1 MSYHP
6 STNDDTTSYYFNK
19 INTDRRNQRK
29 STKYIQP
36 IFFKPYP
43 NKNNTNI
50 TSPPPKIQNRKLR
63 QKKKIIPTI
72 YYLHQHKN
80 KSLTKHSQDSK
91 LNVNNNTNPVADST
105 VINVDNTNVKGNHNN
120 IGIDKEHNNRNQQNN
135 NTNSHM
141 GENKKLE
148 ENKYRSKIN
157 RHLLKIESC
166 IKKIQI
172 INIRI
177 QTNGQGSSTK
187 KPENHQHPQ
196 KHDNQIFKKCPKFL
210 LLATPNTVVPI

>member
-1 MSYHP
+1 
-6 STNDDTTSYYFNK
+6 
-19 INTDRRNQRK
+19 
-29 STKYIQP
+29 
-36 IFFKPYP
+36 
-43 NKNNTNI
+43 
-50 TSPPPKIQNRKLR
+50 
-63 QKKKIIPTI
+63 
-72 YYLHQHKN
+72 
-80 KSLTKHSQDSK
+80 
-91 LNVNNNTNPVADST
+91 
-105 VINVDNTNVKGNHNN
+105 
-120 IGIDKEHNNRNQQNN
+120 
-135 NTNSHM
+135 M

-187 KPENHQHPQ
+187 KTENYQHPQ